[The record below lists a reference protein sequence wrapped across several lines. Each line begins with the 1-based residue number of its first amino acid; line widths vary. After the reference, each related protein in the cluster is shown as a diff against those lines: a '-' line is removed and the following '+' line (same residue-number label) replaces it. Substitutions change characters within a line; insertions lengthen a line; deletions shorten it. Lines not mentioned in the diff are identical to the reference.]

1 MTGDNALDQDQ
12 RAFNRRL
19 IETFE
24 RLSVEYAVGGSMA
37 AMLYSE
43 TRSTKDID
51 IMLRVDLSTLEV
63 VVNEIESWQIYI
75 DPFETLFEFVL
86 PGKLP
91 INVIDGS
98 SGLKADLYVTQP
110 EGLDQSAMSR
120 RRRMQ
125 MYREPKFEAWILAPE
140 NVILYKL
147 DYFKQSDG
155 VSQKHPIDISKM
167 LGVIGN
173 ELDTA
178 YLEHW
183 AKEINVLDLWLAL
196 WDEFQ
201 K

>member
-1 MTGDNALDQDQ
+1 MTGDITPDQDQ
-12 RAFNRRL
+12 REFNRRL
-19 IETFE
+19 IEMLE
-24 RLSVEYAVGGSMA
+24 RLGIEYAVGGSMA

-43 TRSTKDID
+43 TRSTRDID
-51 IMLRVDLSTLEV
+51 VMLRVDPSALEV
-63 VVNEIESWQIYI
+63 VVNEIESWQVYI

-91 INVIDGS
+91 INVVDGK
-98 SGLKADLYVTQP
+98 SGLKADLYIAQP
-110 EGLDQSAMSR
+110 EGLDRSAMTR

-125 MYREPKFEAWILAPE
+125 MYREPAFEAWILAPE

-147 DYFKQSDG
+147 DYFKQSGG

-167 LGVIGN
+167 LGVMGK

-178 YLEHW
+178 YLKHW
-183 AKEINVLDLWLAL
+183 ANEIGVLDLWLAL